1 MPVTLK
7 MRMGWDHSSLNAP
20 QLARIA
26 QDLGVKLVTVHGRT
40 RNQMY
45 KGSADWAFIRTV
57 KDAVTIPV
65 IANGEIWTVDD
76 ARSAQGFP
84 GVQAGVWT
92 PEGTWVGTS
101 GTSGSGLTTP
111 ITAADHTRIGSI
123 TKTFNVTALLQ
134 LAEKG

>member
-1 MPVTLK
+1 MYET
-7 MRMGWDHSSLNAP
+7 A
-20 QLARIA
+20 IEIC
-26 QDLGVKLVTVHGRT
+26 GVSK
-40 RNQMY
+40 
-45 KGSADWAFIRTV
+45 
-57 KDAVTIPV
+57 
-65 IANGEIWTVDD
+65 
-76 ARSAQGFP
+76 GFP

-123 TKTFNVTALLQ
+123 TKTFTVTALLQ